1 MMNMMNVALL
11 RSIFVGATAWA
22 ILLSAYALQ
31 PQSARAETFVKTQM
45 HAVPT
50 VTLTPKQ
57 FLTGDQNGKPAVVV
71 GALRIPG
78 PSAATDKLPA
88 VILVP
93 GVGGLDTSHDRWAE
107 EFNSIGIA
115 AFLLDPYSGRGAF
128 TINDRAQL
136 GQRTMIVDSYRALAL
151 LAENP
156 RIDPARIAVMG
167 FSLGGAAGLYSSNER
182 FRKIYGP
189 GTTQFA
195 AHIALYPGCDLIYHD
210 DTKTTGKPI
219 RLFHGAADDWVS
231 IVPCRAYVDRLKKAG
246 ADVTLTEFA
255 DAYHAYDVS
264 YSATPVTLPNALT
277 IRNCSLEEGEN
288 GEIINSKTGK
298 PFDGKDPCIEK
309 GVHVG
314 YNAAAYQATL
324 EAVKDFLKA
333 TFNIK

>member
-1 MMNMMNVALL
+1 MNVTLL
-11 RSIFVGATAWA
+11 RSPFVGAIVWA

-31 PQSARAETFVKTQM
+31 PQSAQAETFVKTQI
-45 HAVPT
+45 HAIPT

-57 FLTGDQNGKPAVVV
+57 FLTGDQNGKPAVVA

-78 PSAATDKLPA
+78 PPAATDKLPA

-93 GVGGLDTSHDRWAE
+93 GVGGPDASHDRWAE
-107 EFNSIGIA
+107 ELNSIGIA
-115 AFLLDPYSGRGAF
+115 AFILDPYAGRGAF

-136 GQRTMIVDSYRALAL
+136 GQRTMILDSYRALAL

-182 FRKIYGP
+182 FRKMYGP
-189 GTTQFA
+189 NSTQFA

-231 IVPCRAYVDRLKKAG
+231 IVPCRSYVERLKKAG

-255 DAYHAYDVS
+255 DAFHAYDVS
-264 YSATPVTLPNALT
+264 YFATPVTLPNAPT
-277 IRNCSLEEGEN
+277 IRNCSLAEGEN
-288 GEIINSKTGK
+288 GEIIDSKTGK
-298 PFDGKDPCIEK
+298 LFDPQNPCIEK
-309 GVHVG
+309 GVHIG
-314 YNAAAYQATL
+314 YNDAAYQATL
-324 EAVKDFLKA
+324 KAVKDFLRV